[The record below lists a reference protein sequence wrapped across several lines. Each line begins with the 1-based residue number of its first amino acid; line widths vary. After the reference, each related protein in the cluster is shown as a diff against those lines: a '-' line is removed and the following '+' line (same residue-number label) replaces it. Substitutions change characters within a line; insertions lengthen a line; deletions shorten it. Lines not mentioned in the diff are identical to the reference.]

1 MANEE
6 NNFENDEI
14 NHLLGSLKRVDAPG
28 DFDFRVRARIAT
40 GRPAVGAT
48 WLPAFGKA
56 AAMMLLLAAV
66 AGYFGFRSSRSA
78 VPDQASVISVPALND
93 ETVPPK
99 DEVAS
104 DRKAIPA
111 VSEQTSDPVR
121 PPETVAQTAPQVAS
135 NRLVTRTGSNIRG
148 GGSRDMTQRIANV
161 ISDPTSTPRLSKD
174 NLSAL
179 GVDAS
184 EGGSGWTVGEVKQN
198 SRAERSGLKAGDVI
212 EAVKGNTVRV
222 RRGGKVVAVKLK
234 P

>member
-6 NNFENDEI
+6 NDFENDEI

-28 DFDFRVRARIAT
+28 DFDFHVRARIAT
-40 GRPAVGAT
+40 GRPAVGAK

-56 AAMMLLLAAV
+56 AAMVLLLAAV
-66 AGYFGFRSSRSA
+66 GGYFGFRSYRSP
-78 VPDQASVISVPALND
+78 VVETSVISVPALND

-104 DRKAIPA
+104 DREAIPP
-111 VSEQTSDPVR
+111 VKEQTPGQVR

-135 NRLVTRTGSNIRG
+135 NRLVSRTGSNIR

-161 ISDPTSTPRLSKD
+161 ISDPASTPRLSKD

-222 RRGGKVVAVKLK
+222 RRGGKVVSVKLK